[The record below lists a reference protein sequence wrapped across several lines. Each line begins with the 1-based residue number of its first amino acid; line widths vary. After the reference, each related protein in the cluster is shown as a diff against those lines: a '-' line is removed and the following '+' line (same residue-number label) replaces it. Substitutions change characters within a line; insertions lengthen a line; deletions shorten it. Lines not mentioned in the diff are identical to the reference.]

1 MTQFV
6 SSFIE
11 AIKLIISFNKEVY
24 FITFTSLKIS
34 ILSTIIASM
43 ISIPTAIIISL
54 KKFKLKKIIIAF
66 LNSLMAI
73 PTVVIGL
80 FVYSLI
86 SRSGIFGSFNLLFT
100 PFGIV
105 IGQTL
110 LSIPIITL
118 LIILGI
124 SKIDKKLY
132 ETLVTYGANKF
143 QIFYAIVRE
152 SRFIIISAILSGF
165 GRVIGEV
172 GVAMMLGGNIKGYT
186 RTLTTAIALETSKGA
201 FIQGFA
207 LGIILIIV
215 ALIVNF
221 LVHSFNY
228 EKR

>member
-1 MTQFV
+1 MTQLIN
-6 SSFIE
+6 SFIE
-11 AIKLIISFNKEVY
+11 AVKLILSFNKEVY

-34 ILSTIIASM
+34 VVSTIIASVVSIPLAIL
-43 ISIPTAIIISL
+43 ISI
-54 KKFKLKKIIIAF
+54 KDFKLKKLIIAF
-66 LNSLMAI
+66 LNSMMAI

-86 SRSGIFGSFNLLFT
+86 SRQGIFGGFSLLFT
-100 PFGIV
+100 PFGII

-132 ETLVTYGANKF
+132 ETLKTFGANKF
-143 QIFYAIVRE
+143 QMFLSISKE
-152 SRFIIISAILSGF
+152 SKFIIISAVLSGF

-186 RTLTTAIALETSKGA
+186 RTLTTAIALETSKGE
-201 FIQGFA
+201 FVQGFS

-228 EKR
+228 EK